1 MKRQILRLGGPPL
14 LILLISLILMVAPV
28 GAASGPQQD
37 NDLVKHGEYIV
48 HIAGCLGCHAPVD
61 EKFQPTLDM
70 LGAGGLPF
78 DQGELGIVYTKN
90 VTEGETSGIGEC
102 ADDGI
107 IPAFTARGSGEG

>member
-48 HIAGCLGCHAPVD
+48 HIAGCLGCHTPVD
-61 EKFQPTLDM
+61 EKFQPKLDM

-90 VTEGETSGIGEC
+90 ITESKTNGIGDWT
-102 ADDGI
+102 DDEI
-107 IPAFTARGSGEG
+107 ITAFTTGVSKDG